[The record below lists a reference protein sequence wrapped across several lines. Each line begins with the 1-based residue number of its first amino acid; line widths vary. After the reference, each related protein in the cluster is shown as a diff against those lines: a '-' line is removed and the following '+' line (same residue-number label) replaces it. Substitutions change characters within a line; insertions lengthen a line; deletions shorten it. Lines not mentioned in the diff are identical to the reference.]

1 MSDIFHSIPL
11 RHDILMTVK
20 SSPFPMVNRPNV
32 YGLARWRSLGKLQPA
47 VPRPT
52 KAARQPSP
60 RHPMSHHDIW
70 NQRRGWPYPTM
81 ETYSKPSFDRGTCTY
96 IYNIHI
102 YIYICMYLYIY
113 RIYIYIYYPHKKKKN
128 IPVYYFYWYL
138 QCFFAYFGG
147 FIFNVFVNKF
157 GHSFEGEYHIY
168 IYIYII

>member
-11 RHDILMTVK
+11 RHDILMTVNP
-20 SSPFPMVNRPNV
+20 SPFPMVNRPNV

-60 RHPMSHHDIW
+60 RHRMSHHDIW

-96 IYNIHI
+96 IYIIYII
-102 YIYICMYLYIY
+102 YIYIMYLYIY
-113 RIYIYIYYPHKKKKN
+113 RILYIYITPTKKKQKHTCLLFLLVFTVLFC
-128 IPVYYFYWYL
+128 IFWGIYF
-138 QCFFAYFGG
+138 QRFC
-147 FIFNVFVNKF
+147 K
-157 GHSFEGEYHIY
+157 
-168 IYIYII
+168 